1 MLGHIVKRG
10 MAHLQGVSPEYMAKL
25 QADAELYDNAGPEME
40 VNPSE
45 SLPVLITGIV
55 VFLILVSI
63 RYTLG
68 DVVASLAMIESPS
81 TTAIVEKKEPAYA
94 DEELLIPAEMGT
106 DVEITFINHKPI
118 TASLRSTMA
127 HLRRVGGCLSR
138 WRGACI
144 SILYHVLHAAFV
156 LVLGGNPLVSLLA
169 SILLSP
175 VHMLWTHSMILP
187 PSTARLIPFKQC
199 IAPLV
204 LPTVVVALAQQAT
217 FLLPVFVGYLLLD
230 LPNLPDHALSAAQR
244 DDPLTLA
251 LLALRILAVP
261 ASAALLAFF
270 VLLPASATLTRIEA
284 SLLPADV
291 HPIVP
296 FDSSFAFSVSEPEL
310 RLSKRALFVAAWRS
324 FDRSAR
330 LRVLK
335 VYAKMVFVQTTVA
348 FLGVAVM
355 AAEIYVIG
363 GERLAIFYTSTRAQL
378 ELMALERNGGL

>member
-1 MLGHIVKRG
+1 MLGHIVKRD
-10 MAHLQGVSPEYMAKL
+10 ML
-25 QADAELYDNAGPEME
+25 QADTELYDNASPEME
-40 VNPSE
+40 
-45 SLPVLITGIV
+45 GIV
-55 VFLILVSI
+55 VFLILDS
-63 RYTLG
+63 
-68 DVVASLAMIESPS
+68 SPS
-81 TTAIVEKKEPAYA
+81 TTAIVDSKEPAYA

-118 TASLRSTMA
+118 TASLHSTMA
-127 HLRRVGGCLSR
+127 HLCHVGGCLSR
-138 WRGACI
+138 CRGACV
-144 SILYHVLHAAFV
+144 SILYHVLHAAFI
-156 LVLGGNPLVSLLA
+156 LVLGGSPLVSLLA

-187 PSTARLIPFKQC
+187 PSTACLIPFKQC

-244 DDPLTLA
+244 DDLLTLA
-251 LLALRILAVP
+251 LLALRVLAVP

-324 FDRSAR
+324 FDRSAC
-330 LRVLK
+330 LR
-335 VYAKMVFVQTTVA
+335 MVFVQTTVA

-378 ELMALERNGGL
+378 AYWGLSAGEDAPAEHGKLWISA

>member
-25 QADAELYDNAGPEME
+25 QADASCMTMRSEME

-45 SLPVLITGIV
+45 SLP
-55 VFLILVSI
+55 I

-144 SILYHVLHAAFV
+144 SILYRVLHAAFV

-187 PSTARLIPFKQC
+187 PSTARLISFKQC
-199 IAPLV
+199 IAPLI

-244 DDPLTLA
+244 DDPSRSA

-270 VLLPASATLTRIEA
+270 A

-296 FDSSFAFSVSEPEL
+296 FDSSFAFSISEPEL

-324 FDRSAR
+324 FDRSAC